1 MAMKKNGTL
10 RAIDEKKYGLYG
22 KLGYA
27 DSTSKSASICRHK
40 CHLHQHSGM
49 ETRYESWTSQS
60 PQFCLKASKVDN
72 VP

>member
-27 DSTSKSASICRHK
+27 DNTSKSASICRHK

-49 ETRYESWTSQS
+49 ETRYEQWTSQT
-60 PQFCLKASKVDN
+60 PQFCLKAR
-72 VP
+72 